1 MISLWWWALPVLLL
15 PVWWH
20 RQKKERTN
28 VQLLATA
35 RFLPRTSPQQQRVW
49 RWRDVTL
56 MLLRCLLLA
65 TVIAWLADMVIA
77 WRGDAVLI
85 APGSDRVWVDKQIVD
100 AGFTTA
106 DKIDVPSSDVFGW
119 LARHEREWKADARLL
134 VLGNVSMPAER
145 PRLAHAVHVR
155 SKPAALAGAEIHVA
169 IVSARPARWRALF
182 AALDGPQRFVIAAD
196 PSAKSELIIW
206 DRPEAPTSG
215 VKAPLW
221 WIGDATAFP
230 ELKNAKA
237 VDGIGYADSARGRLW
252 ASDRWPA
259 ESAEAARAQFESWQ
273 RLHYAAP
280 PYVTPAQTIAA
291 SATAAPAPA
300 SGALR
305 YLLTIALLVLF
316 ALERIVT
323 HATRR

>member
-15 PVWWH
+15 PIWWH

-28 VQLLATA
+28 VELLATA
-35 RFLPRTSPQQQRVW
+35 RFLPRTSPLQQRVW

-65 TVIAWLADMVIA
+65 TVIGWLADMVIA
-77 WRGDAVLI
+77 WRGDAVLV
-85 APGSDRVWVDKQIVD
+85 APGSDSAWVEQQIVD
-100 AGFTTA
+100 AGFTAA
-106 DKIDVPSSDVFGW
+106 DRIDVPSNDVFGW

-134 VLGNVSMPAER
+134 VVGSVRMPAQR

-155 SKPAALAGAEIHVA
+155 TRAAALAGAEHHIA
-169 IVSARPARWRALF
+169 IVSARPAQWRALF
-182 AALDGPQRFVIAAD
+182 AALDGPQRFVIAAE

-206 DRPEAPTSG
+206 DRPEAPPAG

-221 WIGDATAFP
+221 WIGDANAFP

-237 VDGIGYADSARGRLW
+237 VDGIRYADSARGRLW

-259 ESAEAARAQFESWQ
+259 TSAEAARAQFESWQ
-273 RLHYAAP
+273 RLHYAP
-280 PYVTPAQTIAA
+280 PAYVTPAQAIAA
-291 SATAAPAPA
+291 SATVGPAPA

-305 YLLTIALLVLF
+305 YLLTIALLALF